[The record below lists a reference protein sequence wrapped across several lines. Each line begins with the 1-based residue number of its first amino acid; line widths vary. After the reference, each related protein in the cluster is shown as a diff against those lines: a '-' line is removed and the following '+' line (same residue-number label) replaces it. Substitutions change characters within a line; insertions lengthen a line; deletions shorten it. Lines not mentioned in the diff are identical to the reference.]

1 MSNKVLGEIT
11 VTFDD
16 GSVRVFNVRKR
27 KATEQAR
34 LLALI
39 GLAAGKRGLN
49 HAADGQVTMNTE
61 TFDVEKYTEF
71 HIETCRISL
80 GDAEGKHAFKSDEI
94 DDWGSE
100 NISAVVSALD
110 KFLGPAKTSV
120 EHSGNS

>member
-11 VTFDD
+11 VQFDD
-16 GSVRVFNVRKR
+16 GERKFNVRKR

-34 LLALI
+34 LLAMI

-49 HAADGQVTMNTE
+49 KDASGQVTMNQE

-80 GDAEGKHAFKSDEI
+80 GDADGKHAFTTDQIDE
-94 DDWGSE
+94 WGSE
-100 NISAVVSALD
+100 NITAVVSALD
-110 KFLGPAKTSV
+110 KFFGPAKTSV